1 MIEKLKDEIKVHAV
15 EIGGV
20 AYRVNQCSRGE
31 CPFVT
36 VDNISM
42 QDVCTYPGSEASEV
56 GHAEFPPD
64 CPLKDSVTYKRVF
77 ECVPR
82 TVDSAPSVRRGK

>member
-42 QDVCTYPGSEASEV
+42 KDVCTYPEARP
-56 GHAEFPPD
+56 ARLD
-64 CPLKDSVTYKRVF
+64 T
-77 ECVPR
+77 
-82 TVDSAPSVRRGK
+82 PSFLQIVR